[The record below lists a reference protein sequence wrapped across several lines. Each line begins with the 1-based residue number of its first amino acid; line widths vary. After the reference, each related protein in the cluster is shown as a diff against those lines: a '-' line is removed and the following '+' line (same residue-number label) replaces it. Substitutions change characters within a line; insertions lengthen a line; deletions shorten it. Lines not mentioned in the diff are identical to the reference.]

1 MEILLIL
8 IIIPTIVIAWIA
20 MILIIR
26 EFFE

>member
-26 EFFE
+26 EYFE